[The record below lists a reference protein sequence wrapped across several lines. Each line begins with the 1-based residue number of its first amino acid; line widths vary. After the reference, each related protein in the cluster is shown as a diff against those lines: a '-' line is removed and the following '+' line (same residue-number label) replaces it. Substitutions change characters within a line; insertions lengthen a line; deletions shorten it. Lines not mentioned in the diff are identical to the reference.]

1 MYLDNDKNK
10 RHALALWALS
20 VAAMICL
27 AGCSSVKEK
36 PVVIA
41 GKEYPADTR
50 QLTIEEYD
58 ADDIAALS
66 GFKQLK
72 KIDVTAPELTAEDYD
87 KLREQLGDKVIIDW
101 TVPVGGRR
109 VKNTAAELTFSG
121 EISAEDADAVKYF
134 SQLQQLTVTDSKV
147 TSHLAKLVATARE
160 NNPALSVSCSA
171 TAFGMQLKYSV
182 KSLKLNNKKI
192 KNPDDVRSVVTV
204 FPNIRKVEMCGCGVS
219 DENMQALREEFPD
232 VTFIWTIHFLHYTLR
247 TDIQVFSMLAA
258 DPSRPGNSETF
269 APLFRYCTELRALDL
284 GHMRITDISEIRHLK
299 KLHTL
304 ILADNSISDISPLAE
319 LKELEFVELFC
330 NRIKDVSP
338 LTELPKLEDVNLC
351 YNSAMKNPAAITGCS
366 SLKRLYIS
374 NCSLDAEEIAALKK
388 GVPKD
393 CELNYTAPNAVHS
406 GWRTNKNARSVKIRE
421 AFANWRKVKAYP
433 AWNKIIYK

>member
-1 MYLDNDKNK
+1 
-10 RHALALWALS
+10 
-20 VAAMICL
+20 
-27 AGCSSVKEK
+27 
-36 PVVIA
+36 
-41 GKEYPADTR
+41 
-50 QLTIEEYD
+50 
-58 ADDIAALS
+58 
-66 GFKQLK
+66 
-72 KIDVTAPELTAEDYD
+72 
-87 KLREQLGDKVIIDW
+87 
-101 TVPVGGRR
+101 
-109 VKNTAAELTFSG
+109 
-121 EISAEDADAVKYF
+121 
-134 SQLQQLTVTDSKV
+134 
-147 TSHLAKLVATARE
+147 
-160 NNPALSVSCSA
+160 
-171 TAFGMQLKYSV
+171 
-182 KSLKLNNKKI
+182 
-192 KNPDDVRSVVTV
+192 
-204 FPNIRKVEMCGCGVS
+204 
-219 DENMQALREEFPD
+219 
-232 VTFIWTIHFLHYTLR
+232 
-247 TDIQVFSMLAA
+247 
-258 DPSRPGNSETF
+258 
-269 APLFRYCTELRALDL
+269 
-284 GHMRITDISEIRHLK
+284 MRITDISEIRHLK

>member
-1 MYLDNDKNK
+1 
-10 RHALALWALS
+10 
-20 VAAMICL
+20 MICL

-160 NNPALSVSCSA
+160 NNPALSVS
-171 TAFGMQLKYSV
+171 
-182 KSLKLNNKKI
+182 
-192 KNPDDVRSVVTV
+192 
-204 FPNIRKVEMCGCGVS
+204 
-219 DENMQALREEFPD
+219 
-232 VTFIWTIHFLHYTLR
+232 
-247 TDIQVFSMLAA
+247 
-258 DPSRPGNSETF
+258 
-269 APLFRYCTELRALDL
+269 
-284 GHMRITDISEIRHLK
+284 
-299 KLHTL
+299 
-304 ILADNSISDISPLAE
+304 
-319 LKELEFVELFC
+319 
-330 NRIKDVSP
+330 
-338 LTELPKLEDVNLC
+338 
-351 YNSAMKNPAAITGCS
+351 
-366 SLKRLYIS
+366 
-374 NCSLDAEEIAALKK
+374 
-388 GVPKD
+388 
-393 CELNYTAPNAVHS
+393 
-406 GWRTNKNARSVKIRE
+406 
-421 AFANWRKVKAYP
+421 
-433 AWNKIIYK
+433 